1 MVFDDEV
8 INELELYSV
17 NNEMQEVY
25 SGDLPKRVLKIFQ
38 NANKDYNDAYHKD
51 FVKIIPGH
59 EMVNGKPITK
69 KQCGKFYVC
78 YVDRL
83 PKEEVEE
90 MREYNKE
97 MKGKYGF
104 DFVSFLKDN

>member
-38 NANKDYNDAYHKD
+38 NANKDYNEAYHKD
-51 FVKIIPGH
+51 FVKILPGN
-59 EMVNGKPITK
+59 EMVNGKPVSK
-69 KQCGKFYVC
+69 KQLGQIYVC
-78 YVDRL
+78 YINRL

-90 MREYNKE
+90 MKKYNKQ
-97 MKGKYGF
+97 MKDEYGF
-104 DFVSFLKDN
+104 DFVTFLKG